1 MTKNVKWIFVV
12 LVLVFSSLISFS
24 FVGKDTP
31 TEGVTVGDKAPAF
44 VLRNNEQMLTS
55 QQLKGS
61 YVLLSFWA
69 SYDAASRTQN
79 AMLSH
84 AAQQNGKLKV
94 VSVSFDEYK
103 SVYDETVK
111 KDQINTAFSFLE
123 QGGRDSEVYRSFRLE
138 KGLKNFLL
146 DDKGVIIAKNVTSSD
161 LQAYLN

>member
-1 MTKNVKWIFVV
+1 MTKSVKWIFV
-12 LVLVFSSLISFS
+12 VLVFSSLISFS

-44 VLRNNEQMLTS
+44 TLRNNEQMLTS

-79 AMLSH
+79 AILSH
-84 AAQQNGKLKV
+84 AAQQCGNVKM

-103 SVYDETVK
+103 SVFDETVR
-111 KDQINTAFSFLE
+111 KDQI
-123 QGGRDSEVYRSFRLE
+123 DSENCFWEQEGCDSKLYRSFRLE

-146 DDKGVIIAKNVTSSD
+146 DDKGVIVAKNVTVSD
-161 LQAYLN
+161 LSAFLN

>member
-1 MTKNVKWIFVV
+1 MTKSVKWIFV
-12 LVLVFSSLISFS
+12 VLVFSSLISFS

-44 VLRNNEQMLTS
+44 TLRNNEQMLTS

-79 AMLSH
+79 AILSH
-84 AAQQNGKLKV
+84 AAQQCGNVKM

-103 SVYDETVK
+103 SVFDETVR
-111 KDQINTAFSFLE
+111 KDQIDSENCFWE
-123 QGGRDSEVYRSFRLE
+123 QEGRDSKLYRFFRLE

-146 DDKGVIIAKNVTSSD
+146 DDKGVIVAKNVTVSD
-161 LQAYLN
+161 LSAFLN

>member
-1 MTKNVKWIFVV
+1 MTKNVKWIFV
-12 LVLVFSSLISFS
+12 VLVFSSLISFS

-44 VLRNNEQMLTS
+44 TLSNNEQMLTS

-79 AMLSH
+79 AILSH
-84 AAQQNGKLKV
+84 AAQQCGNVKM

-103 SVYDETVK
+103 SVFDETIR
-111 KDQINTAFSFLE
+111 KDQIDSENCFWE
-123 QGGRDSEVYRSFRLE
+123 QEGRDSKLYRSFRLE

-146 DDKGVIIAKNVTSSD
+146 DDKGVIVAKNVTVSD
-161 LQAYLN
+161 LSAFLN

>member
-1 MTKNVKWIFVV
+1 MTKSVKWIFV
-12 LVLVFSSLISFS
+12 VLVFSSLISFS

-44 VLRNNEQMLTS
+44 TLRNNEQMLTS

-79 AMLSH
+79 AILSH
-84 AAQQNGKLKV
+84 AAQQCGNVKM

-103 SVYDETVK
+103 SVFDETVR
-111 KDQINTAFSFLE
+111 KDQIDSENCFWE
-123 QGGRDSEVYRSFRLE
+123 QEGRDSKLYHSFRLE

-146 DDKGVIIAKNVTSSD
+146 DDKGVIVAKNVTVSD
-161 LQAYLN
+161 LSAFLN